1 MQPYAECVSLPS
13 LTNPRVGCFLGRWEL
28 NVKNLDFLFRQAKLT
43 NCVQARERFILAAMR
58 AVGVRNQ
65 KAINVIF

>member
-1 MQPYAECVSLPS
+1 
-13 LTNPRVGCFLGRWEL
+13 
-28 NVKNLDFLFRQAKLT
+28 VKNLDFLLRQAELT

-65 KAINVIF
+65 KTINVIF